1 MAMELKTTEE
11 ITRDGVV
18 YIVETYVSDK
28 TGHETVVETPK
39 QDETIEPEPQE
50 EPFDNEVAMLELL
63 SMTEYNTCL
72 LEMQMEF

>member
-1 MAMELKTTEE
+1 MASILKETKTIEE
-11 ITRDGVV
+11 NGQTYLIKT
-18 YIVETYVSDK
+18 YETK
-28 TGHETVVETPK
+28 HGETVVKELVTEPITN
-39 QDETIEPEPQE
+39 DEPME